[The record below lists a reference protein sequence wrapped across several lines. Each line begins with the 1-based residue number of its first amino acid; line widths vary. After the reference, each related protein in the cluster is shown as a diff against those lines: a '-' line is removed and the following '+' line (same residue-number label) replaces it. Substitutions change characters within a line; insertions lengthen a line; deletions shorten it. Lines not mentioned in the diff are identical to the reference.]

1 MFYSQKFYE
10 VCRSNITVYSFHTYI
25 VTFEGTFEGIIFRS
39 NPIVFLFLFSFSFNS

>member
-1 MFYSQKFYE
+1 MFYSQKFSE

-25 VTFEGTFEGIIFRS
+25 VIIFRS